1 MWYMWKGEKASSR
14 GSTMEE
20 REMLKNTLE
29 TIKNRWGKKAP
40 FIWKAKYGRWG
51 HFPLF
56 WVDPGPKPGPTGPKP
71 SIQENSLEVFR
82 FNFWSKFWFKPSS
95 EPAENILMKNVITF
109 TSELRF

>member
-1 MWYMWKGEKASSR
+1 VEIVDQDPLFQIPQKYARIIEGKREEASSR

-29 TIKNRWGKKAP
+29 TLKKPLGKKAP

-56 WVDPGPKPGPTGPKP
+56 WVYLGPKAGPSGPKP
-71 SIQENSLEVFR
+71 SIQENS
-82 FNFWSKFWFKPSS
+82 P
-95 EPAENILMKNVITF
+95 
-109 TSELRF
+109 